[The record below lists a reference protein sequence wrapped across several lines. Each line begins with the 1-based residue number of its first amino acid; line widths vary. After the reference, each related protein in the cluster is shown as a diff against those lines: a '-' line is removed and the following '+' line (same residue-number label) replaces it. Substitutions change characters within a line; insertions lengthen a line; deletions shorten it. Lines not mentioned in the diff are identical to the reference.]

1 MLTKN
6 GQNVPIEELTKDNY
20 LVPKGE
26 ENVYHCVIE
35 VKQFDPKTGK
45 RLSKPRVQK
54 FGRKIFEKVVRAG
67 LMKQGY
73 DIVILHDP
81 NEWIKAHRMELAQR
95 SAERE
100 KAVAE
105 RKQAEFDAAVQAAV
119 EKALAAAN
127 KPAKPKG
134 NKGANK
140 KEKATETGENTPNTA
155 E

>member
-6 GQNVPIEELTKDNY
+6 GQNVPIEGLTRDNY

-35 VKQFDPKTGK
+35 VKQFDLKTGK

-81 NEWIKAHRMELAQR
+81 NEWIRAHRMELAQR

-100 KAVAE
+100 KAEAD

-127 KPAKPKG
+127 KTAKPKT
-134 NKGANK
+134 NKGTTK
-140 KEKATETGENTPNTA
+140 KEKAAETGENTPNTA

>member
-6 GQNVPIEELTKDNY
+6 GQNVPILELTKDNY
-20 LVPKGE
+20 VVPKGE

-54 FGRKIFEKVVRAG
+54 FGKKIFEGTVRAG

-73 DIVILHDP
+73 EITVLHDP
-81 NEWIKAHRMELAQR
+81 NEWLKANQAELAER
-95 SAERE
+95 ARAKERE
-100 KAVAE
+100 LQE
-105 RKQAEFDAAVQAAV
+105 RKQAEFDAAVAAAV
-119 EKALAAAN
+119 EKALAAASN
-127 KPAKPKG
+127 GSKSKAGKSPK
-134 NKGANK
+134 KA
-140 KEKATETGENTPNTA
+140 EKTAQTGENKPNSA